1 MGADFLSFAAFRA
14 FGRLACKR
22 GFRYPSPNPSCA
34 LTSLTIATIS
44 RESFMSEPVYIV
56 NGARTP
62 MGGLM
67 GELSSLSAVN
77 LGEVAIRAALDKA
90 NVNGADVNEVIMG
103 CVLPSGLRQGPA
115 RQAAIDAGI
124 PDTVGAT
131 TINKLC
137 GSGMKSVMLAHDLI
151 KAGTNEIMVAGG
163 MESMSNAP
171 YLLPKA
177 RGGLR
182 MGHGELQDCMFTD
195 GLEDA
200 KTGRLMGAFAQDVA
214 DQYQL
219 TREAMDDY
227 AIGSLTKA
235 NAAIASGALQAEMAS
250 VTVKTR
256 QGEIMIDTDEQPG
269 NANLEKI
276 PQLRPAF
283 KPDGTVTAANSSSI
297 SDGASALVLAS
308 EQAVNAKGLKPI
320 AKILGHTTHSRHPS
334 EFTLAPID
342 AIKNLMH
349 RLEWQADDVDLF
361 EINEAFAMVT
371 MLAIKEVGLDPDR
384 VNIHGGACA
393 QGHPIGSTGSR
404 IIVSLVH
411 ALKLK
416 GLKRGIASLCIGGG
430 EATAVAVELV

>member
-1 MGADFLSFAAFRA
+1 
-14 FGRLACKR
+14 
-22 GFRYPSPNPSCA
+22 
-34 LTSLTIATIS
+34 
-44 RESFMSEPVYIV
+44 MSDAVYIID
-56 NGARTP
+56 GARTP

-67 GELSSLSAVN
+67 GELSTLSAVN
-77 LGEVAIRAALDKA
+77 LGEVAIRSALEKSNLSGD
-90 NVNGADVNEVIMG
+90 DIDEVIMG

-124 PDTVGAT
+124 PDSVGAT

-137 GSGMKSVMLAHDLI
+137 GSGMKSVMLSHDLI
-151 KAGTNEIMVAGG
+151 RAGTNQVMVAGG

-214 DQYQL
+214 DQHQL
-219 TREAMDDY
+219 TREGMDEY
-227 AIGSLTKA
+227 AIGSLRRA
-235 NAAIASGALQAEMAS
+235 MAAIESGALTAEIAP
-250 VTVKTR
+250 VTVKHR
-256 QGEIMIDTDEQPG
+256 RGETIIDTDEQPG
-269 NANLEKI
+269 NANIDKI
-276 PQLRPAF
+276 PQLKPAF
-283 KPDGTVTAANSSSI
+283 KADGTVTAANSSSI
-297 SDGASALVLAS
+297 SDGASALVLAG
-308 EQAVNAKGLKPI
+308 ETAVADKGLKPM

-342 AIKNLMH
+342 AIKTLLD
-349 RLEWQADDVDLF
+349 RLNWQASDVDLF

-371 MLAIKEVGLDPDR
+371 MLAVKEVGIDPDK
-384 VNIHGGACA
+384 VNVNGGACA

-404 IIVSLVH
+404 IIVSLIH
-411 ALKLK
+411 ALKRR
-416 GLKRGIASLCIGGG
+416 GLNRGIASLCIGGG

>member
-1 MGADFLSFAAFRA
+1 
-14 FGRLACKR
+14 
-22 GFRYPSPNPSCA
+22 
-34 LTSLTIATIS
+34 
-44 RESFMSEPVYIV
+44 MSDAVYIID
-56 NGARTP
+56 GARTP

-67 GELSSLSAVN
+67 GELSALSAVN
-77 LGEVAIRAALDKA
+77 LGEVAIRSALEKSNLSGGDI
-90 NVNGADVNEVIMG
+90 DEVIMG

-124 PDTVGAT
+124 PDSVGAT

-137 GSGMKSVMLAHDLI
+137 GSGMKSVMLSHDLI
-151 KAGTNEIMVAGG
+151 RAGTNQVMVAGG

-214 DQYQL
+214 DQHQL

-227 AIGSLTKA
+227 AIGSLRRA
-235 NAAIASGALQAEMAS
+235 MAAIESGALTAEIAP
-250 VTVKTR
+250 VTIKHR
-256 QGEIMIDTDEQPG
+256 KGETIIDTDEQPG
-269 NANLEKI
+269 NANIDKI
-276 PQLRPAF
+276 PQLKPAF
-283 KPDGTVTAANSSSI
+283 KADGTVTAANSSSI

-308 EQAVNAKGLKPI
+308 ETAVADKGLKPM

-342 AIKNLMH
+342 AIKTLLD
-349 RLEWQADDVDLF
+349 RLSWQTSDVDLF

-371 MLAIKEVGLDPDR
+371 MLAIKEVGIDPDK
-384 VNIHGGACA
+384 VNVNGGACA

-411 ALKLK
+411 ALKRR
-416 GLKRGIASLCIGGG
+416 GLNRGIASLCIGGG
-430 EATAVAVELV
+430 EATALAVELV

>member
-1 MGADFLSFAAFRA
+1 
-14 FGRLACKR
+14 
-22 GFRYPSPNPSCA
+22 
-34 LTSLTIATIS
+34 
-44 RESFMSEPVYIV
+44 MSDAVYIID
-56 NGARTP
+56 GARTP

-67 GELSSLSAVN
+67 GELSALSAVN
-77 LGEVAIRAALDKA
+77 LGEVAIRSALEKSNLSGGDI
-90 NVNGADVNEVIMG
+90 DEVIMG

-124 PDTVGAT
+124 PDSVGAT

-137 GSGMKSVMLAHDLI
+137 GSGMKSVMLSHDLI
-151 KAGTNEIMVAGG
+151 RAGTNQVMVAGG

-214 DQYQL
+214 DQHQL

-227 AIGSLTKA
+227 AIGSLRRA
-235 NAAIASGALQAEMAS
+235 IAAIESGALTAEIAP
-250 VTVKTR
+250 VTIKHR
-256 QGEIMIDTDEQPG
+256 NGETIIDTDEQPG
-269 NANLEKI
+269 NANIDKI
-276 PQLRPAF
+276 PQLKPAF
-283 KPDGTVTAANSSSI
+283 KADGTVTAANSSSI

-308 EQAVNAKGLKPI
+308 ETAVADKGLKPM

-342 AIKNLMH
+342 AIKTLLD
-349 RLEWQADDVDLF
+349 RLSWQTSDVDLF

-371 MLAIKEVGLDPDR
+371 MLAIKEVGIDPDK
-384 VNIHGGACA
+384 VNVNGGACA

-411 ALKLK
+411 ALKRR
-416 GLKRGIASLCIGGG
+416 GLNRGIASLCIGGG

>member
-1 MGADFLSFAAFRA
+1 
-14 FGRLACKR
+14 
-22 GFRYPSPNPSCA
+22 
-34 LTSLTIATIS
+34 
-44 RESFMSEPVYIV
+44 MSDAVYIID
-56 NGARTP
+56 GARTP

-67 GELSSLSAVN
+67 GELSALSAVN
-77 LGEVAIRAALDKA
+77 LGEVAIRSALEKSNLSGGDI
-90 NVNGADVNEVIMG
+90 DEVIMG

-124 PDTVGAT
+124 PDSVGAT

-137 GSGMKSVMLAHDLI
+137 GSGMKSVMLSHDLI
-151 KAGTNEIMVAGG
+151 RAGTNQVMVAGG

-214 DQYQL
+214 DQHQL
-219 TREAMDDY
+219 TREAMDEY
-227 AIGSLTKA
+227 AIGSLRRA
-235 NAAIASGALQAEMAS
+235 MAAIESGALTAEIAP
-250 VTVKTR
+250 VTVKHR
-256 QGEIMIDTDEQPG
+256 KGETIIDTDEQPG
-269 NANLEKI
+269 NANIDKI
-276 PQLRPAF
+276 PQLKPAF
-283 KPDGTVTAANSSSI
+283 KADGTVTAANSSSI

-308 EQAVNAKGLKPI
+308 ETAVADKGLKPM

-342 AIKNLMH
+342 AIKTLLD
-349 RLEWQADDVDLF
+349 RLNWQASDVDLF

-371 MLAIKEVGLDPDR
+371 MLAIKEVGIDPDK
-384 VNIHGGACA
+384 VNVNGGACA

-411 ALKLK
+411 ALKRR
-416 GLKRGIASLCIGGG
+416 GLNRGIASLCIGGG